1 MTDIDV
7 YRLPTAIVGT
17 TGSGKTY
24 AAKGV
29 VERLIYEGRRVVIVD
44 PTGAWWG
51 LRSGADGSEDG
62 GLPVTIFGGD
72 HGDIPISPEA
82 GDALGRA
89 LAPRE
94 VCAIIDVSEMTGG
107 QRNRFLTAFF
117 EALYATN
124 KSALHLIV
132 DEADEVAPQN
142 PMPESRHLFGI
153 FDKIVRRGRIKGFRP
168 MMITQRPA
176 VIHKNVLS
184 QIGTMVALKLV
195 SPQDIK
201 AITDWVKGAGDLEK
215 ANKVTASLPGL
226 RNGEGWV
233 WSPADDV
240 LERGQFPPIR
250 TFDSSRTPGD
260 DEVPVEPALGA
271 VDLGDLLDAFDS
283 VDEPATA
290 PTQKPAKSDDYWERK
305 IDHATANAFADGK
318 EKGFAEGYAQAM
330 SLVESAVAE
339 LKGEKPEAPPEVRWS
354 DEDGKYATSAKSPG
368 KRLSARK
375 KHAKPPVGGLTAPAQ
390 RFLDQIH
397 ALWPARMTWGQ
408 IALTLKMKAR
418 GGHFNHIRKQLLDGG
433 HVEEAGNLVIPK
445 VAEEKPGLR
454 PLEAFRSAL
463 PTLSREILDTL
474 IDRGPV
480 TAEEIAEVLGKAP
493 RGGHWNH
500 GMALLKQNGLIVP
513 YNDGWA
519 ADGKLVAEARP

>member
-1 MTDIDV
+1 MTNIDV

-29 VERLIYEGRRVVIVD
+29 VERLIFEGRRVVIID

-72 HGDIPISPEA
+72 HGDIPLSPDA

-94 VCAIIDVSEMTGG
+94 VHAIIDVSEMTGG
-107 QRNRFLTAFF
+107 QKNRFLTAFF
-117 EALYATN
+117 EAFYASN

-201 AITDWVKGAGDLEK
+201 AITDWVKGAGDLDK
-215 ANKVTASLPGL
+215 ANEVTASLSGL
-226 RNGEGWV
+226 GNGEGWV

-240 LERGQFPPIR
+240 LERGQFPSIK

-271 VDLGDLLDAFDS
+271 VDLGDLLEAFS
-283 VDEPATA
+283 GVDEPATEPA
-290 PTQKPAKSDDYWERK
+290 QKSAKSDDYWERK
-305 IDHATANAFADGK
+305 IDHAMANAFADGN
-318 EKGFAEGYAQAM
+318 EKGFAEGYAHAM
-330 SLVESAVAE
+330 SHVESAIGE
-339 LKGEKPEAPPEVRWS
+339 LKGDTPETPPQVRWS
-354 DEDGKYATSAKSPG
+354 QEDGKCTTGAKT
-368 KRLSARK
+368 ARK
-375 KHAKPPVGGLTAPAQ
+375 RPSTKKEKAKPPADGLTAPAQ
-390 RFLDQIH
+390 RFLDQVH
-397 ALWPARMTWGQ
+397 ALWPARMTWSQ
-408 IALTLKMKAR
+408 ITLTLKMKAR

-433 HVEEAGNLVIPK
+433 HVQEVDNLVVPT
-445 VAEEKPGLR
+445 VAPDKPGLS
-454 PLEAFRSAL
+454 PLETFRSAL
-463 PTLSREILDTL
+463 PSLSRDILDTL
-474 IDRGPV
+474 IERGPM
-480 TAEEIAEVLGKAP
+480 TAEQIAEILGKAP

-513 YNDGWA
+513 YNGGWS
-519 ADGKLVAEARP
+519 ADGKLVAEARS